1 MTPRLLRNIP
11 PLAALSFAIVAF
23 VFSILT
29 ITSPKWAERNN
40 YSPDDG
46 EIDWVKPIYTLY
58 RSPFII
64 RTVHQN
70 ENGTY
75 VQSYSHY
82 KPFGYDK
89 TSCELEVAT
98 QDDQATNIGD
108 ARLCQQI
115 HYAGNFGITSTF
127 FIGMG
132 FLTTTALI
140 VLTAFSRAG
149 GRTKARQET
158 TVQEAANNRKE
169 EIARQEVRHHHQRR
183 SRIID
188 YLNLSLLVFFF
199 IGVVAGLISQFYAI
213 LGFMQSLPNQSD
225 FASSTGSGASAET
238 QVHGKH
244 GPWRQG
250 VALSVYGTCAWGF
263 SIAAAAVARMTWGLP
278 QWTAPS
284 VS

>member
-1 MTPRLLRNIP
+1 MARRLLRNIP
-11 PLAALSFAIVAF
+11 PLVALSFAIVAF
-23 VFSILT
+23 VFSLLA
-29 ITSPKWAERNN
+29 ITSPKWAERDNF
-40 YSPDDG
+40 SPDDG
-46 EIDWVKPIYTLY
+46 QIDWVKPIYTLY

-64 RTVHQN
+64 CTVRKN
-70 ENGTY
+70 DNGTY
-75 VQSYSHY
+75 VRSCSHY

-132 FLTTTALI
+132 FLITTALI
-140 VLTAFSRAG
+140 VLTAFRRAG
-149 GRTKARQET
+149 GRTDARQET
-158 TVQEAANNRKE
+158 TVQEAANNSKE
-169 EIARQEVRHHHQRR
+169 KTARQEVRHHHQQR
-183 SRIID
+183 SRVAG
-188 YLNLSLLVFFF
+188 YLNLSLLVFYF

-225 FASSTGSGASAET
+225 FASSTGSGASTET
-238 QVHGKH
+238 QVHGHH

-263 SIAAAAVARMTWGLP
+263 SIAAAAVARTTWQLP
-278 QWTAPS
+278 QWT
-284 VS
+284 VL